1 MKTPKLLPNQSRT
14 QLPPGDYVTTTAA
27 ARNLATA
34 ASRILFN
41 FPQKHFVLFCY
52 FMLFSSLV
60 FFSNE
65 SAAQRKARIQ
75 KALLLH
81 GYAMSNTCHAA
92 TRSVRNISS
101 LLLRFA
107 HKDISRSA
115 PPGKHTSD
123 AAAAAA
129 AARRERA
136 CLPLSH
142 WRVGL
147 DLS

>member
-65 SAAQRKARIQ
+65 SAAQRKARIPRT
-75 KALLLH
+75 LLLH

-92 TRSVRNISS
+92 PYATSAACFFDLLTRTSVEVR
-101 LLLRFA
+101 LLGSTHQTPPPPHAGRGRVCL
-107 HKDISRSA
+107 SA
-115 PPGKHTSD
+115 TG
-123 AAAAAA
+123 
-129 AARRERA
+129 
-136 CLPLSH
+136 
-142 WRVGL
+142 G
-147 DLS
+147 